1 MFGRPLRVTVVG
13 HADEIA
19 SAASVL
25 MGARRAKAR
34 PVILVRAP
42 RSRAPHQPRLR
53 LSCAR
58 PSRIFSDDRRPRR
71 CSGAAARCGRHP
83 RLTLGLSV
91 ALPPEELS
99 LIVNTGDDFQHLG
112 LSISPDLDSVIYALA
127 GLSDPVR
134 GWGRRDETWTF
145 MEALKGLGGESW
157 FQLGDGDLALH
168 VERTWRLAQGATLS
182 EVTAHLC
189 RALGIAIRVLP
200 MSDDPVRTRVLTAEG
215 WLDFQEYFVHR
226 QCRPAVREFM
236 FAGAATARAQP
247 DALAALE
254 RRDLRAI
261 VICPSTTL
269 CRRQIA
275 ILAVPGI
282 RAPRIQQSHAPVVAV
297 TPIVGGKAIK
307 GPAAKMMAELRLDV
321 SGEAVAWRLCGHRR
335 RVRHRPCRSTSG
347 ISARHR
353 VLQVPRHS

>member
-1 MFGRPLRVTVVG
+1 MTGHVVALCG
-13 HADEIA
+13 G
-19 SAASVL
+19 VG
-25 MGARRAKAR
+25 GAKLAQG
-34 PVILVRAP
+34 L
-42 RSRAPHQPRLR
+42 
-53 LSCAR
+53 
-58 PSRIFSDDRRPRR
+58 
-71 CSGAAARCGRHP
+71 GA
-83 RLTLGLSV
+83 

-99 LIVNTGDDFQHLG
+99 LIVNTGDDFRHLG

-145 MEALKGLGGESW
+145 MGALKGLGGESW
-157 FQLGDGDLALH
+157 FQLGDGDLAMH

-189 RALGIAIRVLP
+189 RALRVGIRVLP
-200 MSDDPVRTRVLTAEG
+200 MSDDPVRTRVLTADG

-226 QCRPAVREFM
+226 QCRPAVRGFT
-236 FAGAATARAQP
+236 FAGAETARAQP

-261 VICPSTTL
+261 IICPSNPFVSVEP
-269 CRRQIA
+269 

-282 RAPRIQQSHAPVVAV
+282 RAAIQQSRAPVVAV
-297 TPIVGGKAIK
+297 TPIIGGKAIK

-321 SGEAVAWRLCGHRR
+321 SGEAVARRYAGIIDGFVIDHTDPLPESWQDIKFFSAATLMNTTDDRLRLAH
-335 RVRHRPCRSTSG
+335 
-347 ISARHR
+347 A
-353 VLQVPRHS
+353 VLQTADRLGASQT

>member
-1 MFGRPLRVTVVG
+1 MTGHVVALCGGVGGAKLAQGLR
-13 HADEIA
+13 
-19 SAASVL
+19 
-25 MGARRAKAR
+25 
-34 PVILVRAP
+34 
-42 RSRAPHQPRLR
+42 
-53 LSCAR
+53 
-58 PSRIFSDDRRPRR
+58 
-71 CSGAAARCGRHP
+71 
-83 RLTLGLSV
+83 V

-145 MEALKGLGGESW
+145 LEALKGLGGESW
-157 FQLGDGDLALH
+157 FQLGDGDLAMH

-226 QCRPAVREFM
+226 QCRPAVREFT
-236 FAGAATARAQP
+236 FAGAETARAQP

-261 VICPSTTL
+261 IICPSNPFVSVEP
-269 CRRQIA
+269 

-282 RAPRIQQSHAPVVAV
+282 RAGIQQSRAPVVAV
-297 TPIVGGKAIK
+297 TPIIGGKAIK
-307 GPAAKMMAELRLDV
+307 GPAAKMMAELGLDV
-321 SGEAVAWRLCGHRR
+321 SGPAVARRYAGLIDAFVLDHADSLPESWQDIQFFSAATLMNTSEDRLRLAH
-335 RVRHRPCRSTSG
+335 
-347 ISARHR
+347 A
-353 VLQVPRHS
+353 VLQTADRLRASQT

>member
-1 MFGRPLRVTVVG
+1 MTGHVVALCG
-13 HADEIA
+13 G
-19 SAASVL
+19 VG
-25 MGARRAKAR
+25 GAKLA
-34 PVILVRAP
+34 
-42 RSRAPHQPRLR
+42 Q
-53 LSCAR
+53 
-58 PSRIFSDDRRPRR
+58 
-71 CSGAAARCGRHP
+71 
-83 RLTLGLSV
+83 GLSV

-99 LIVNTGDDFQHLG
+99 LIVNTADDFQHLG

-145 MEALKGLGGESW
+145 MEALKGLSGESW
-157 FQLGDGDLALH
+157 FQLGDGDLAMH

-189 RALGIAIRVLP
+189 RALGIAVRVLP
-200 MSDDPVRTRVLTAEG
+200 MSNDPVRTRVLTAEG

-236 FAGAATARAQP
+236 FAGAETARAQP

-261 VICPSTTL
+261 IICPSNPFVSVEP
-269 CRRQIA
+269 

-282 RAPRIQQSHAPVVAV
+282 RAAIQQSHAPVIAV
-297 TPIVGGKAIK
+297 TPIIGGKAIK

-321 SGEAVAWRLCGHRR
+321 SGDAVARRYAGIIDGFVVDDADPLPESWQDIKFFSAATLMTTAEDRLRL
-335 RVRHRPCRSTSG
+335 
-347 ISARHR
+347 ARA
-353 VLQVPRHS
+353 VLQAADRLGAGQT